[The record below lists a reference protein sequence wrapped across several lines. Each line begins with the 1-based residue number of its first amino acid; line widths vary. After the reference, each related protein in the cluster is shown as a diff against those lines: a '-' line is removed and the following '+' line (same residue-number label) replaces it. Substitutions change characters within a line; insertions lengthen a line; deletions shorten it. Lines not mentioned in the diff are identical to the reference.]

1 VATGVGVSEGYI
13 GFLGFRVC
21 EASALRRLVQIPRQ
35 APIAVAYAIGTL
47 PSLWFFE
54 RLGGVLF

>member
-1 VATGVGVSEGYI
+1 VK
-13 GFLGFRVC
+13 RVRC
-21 EASALRRLVQIPRQ
+21 GASYRSSALRRLVQIPRQ